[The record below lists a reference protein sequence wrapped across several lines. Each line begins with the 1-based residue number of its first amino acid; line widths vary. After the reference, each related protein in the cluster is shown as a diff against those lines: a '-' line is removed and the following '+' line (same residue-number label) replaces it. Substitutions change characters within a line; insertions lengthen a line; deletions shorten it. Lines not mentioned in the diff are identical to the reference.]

1 MHSEHLRIT
10 EVNGVKPDKDHS
22 GPSGA
27 LVGRGAIVGRS
38 SCFPI
43 RSISGSD
50 TSDDEV
56 GDGHADAADDENRL
70 SAESVDVQNNTCC
83 QQGDRVVTTLA
94 GTETNALEDERCLFN
109 KVSSQSTT
117 LI

>member
-10 EVNGVKPDKDHS
+10 EVNSVKPDKDHS

-50 TSDDEV
+50 TSDDEM

-70 SAESVDVQNNTCC
+70 SAKSVDVQNSGYRGEEHDDAYNTCC
-83 QQGDRVVTTLA
+83 Q
-94 GTETNALEDERCLFN
+94 
-109 KVSSQSTT
+109 
-117 LI
+117 